1 LVKRINLKIITIS
14 LLAVLLLSSFSLLF
28 INIYKTFSTKQPQ
41 AVVIYYNF
49 SDGVI
54 SSDKYD
60 EYDEYMIGS
69 LSALQNFKTSVNN
82 GFTFIGKTVYLT
94 SNINCDGA
102 SIQIGSNSISD
113 ALQLIRYYFAGTFD
127 GKGYTISN
135 ITNSFNPT
143 WISDY
148 NLGFER
154 TNHGFFMNNSG
165 TIKNL
170 KLKNYQVTL
179 EDGLT
184 SQVYAGAL
192 VGYNIGTVQNCIV
205 ENITFRSNRLKMF
218 VRVGSLVG
226 ENEGAGKVDTCL
238 VMGYYKIGG
247 ISDNISPVQDDGIEA
262 AYFVG
267 RYNEA
272 TNSMFYATVE
282 EIEVTS
288 ETESPSEWDTG
299 AFSADN
305 HNYSDVESALSASS
319 CSSVLTRN
327 DTYQWYYGGPN
338 YNSGWPIPRSFV
350 RPINIVIHIEMD
362 KFDLYINSEIKE
374 PDIDGC
380 VYVKIPSDANL
391 NVFDGSENNTKYYE
405 TEFDL
410 YNVKISVTPT
420 SDCYFFEDWEFVLY
434 KDNNTYPA
442 AYNARATL
450 NTKTIKFLG
459 VPNTSQNEDSNNFEM
474 SCLSNVNIEIQGNKI
489 TFSFEGKKSGETDYT
504 SHYITYEVTSAY
516 YITGAY
522 YKIGDEVTEID
533 INKTSVS
540 IHSHESVD
548 IYITV
553 QLKSYDVWF
562 G

>member
-28 INIYKTFSTKQPQ
+28 INVFNMFKSSEHDNPNAASTKYIWNIEDLKEF
-41 AVVIYYNF
+41 AAEV
-49 SDGVI
+49 SAGV
-54 SSDKYD
+54 DYAGYEVKLGND
-60 EYDEYMIGS
+60 
-69 LSALQNFKTSVNN
+69 
-82 GFTFIGKTVYLT
+82 
-94 SNINCDGA
+94 INCGGA
-102 SIQIGSNSISD
+102 SIQIGSYSVSN

-127 GKGYTISN
+127 GQGHTISN

-148 NLGFER
+148 NLSFDR
-154 TNHGFFMNNSG
+154 TNHGLFINNSG

-205 ENITFRSNRLKMF
+205 ENITFRSDRFKMY

-226 ENEGAGKVDTCL
+226 ENEGAGKVDTCI

-247 ISDNISPVQDDGIEA
+247 ISDNIWPVNDDGIEA

-305 HNYSDVESALSASS
+305 HNYSDVESALSAISY
-319 CSSVLTRN
+319 SSVLTHN

-338 YNSGWPIPRSFV
+338 YNSGWPIPRCFV
-350 RPINIVIHIEMD
+350 KTKYIILYIGKD

-374 PDIDGC
+374 PDQDGL
-380 VYVKIPSDANL
+380 VYVQIPSDANP

-420 SDCYFFEDWEFVLY
+420 SDCYFFENWEFVLY
-434 KDNNTYPA
+434 KNNDIYA
-442 AYNARATL
+442 AGYNAHATL

-489 TFSFEGKKSGETDYT
+489 TFSFRGKKSGETDYT